1 MFHFQLKFPG
11 YIIYQNCTFSKWC
24 TDRTPL
30 WQNPPVTKSLWQNPP
45 GTKSP
50 WDKNPIGQKPPIII
64 IRGFCPTFKFG
75 GFCPSGLCPRGILSH
90 TYMHTR
96 VHNKIW
102 NFDSKLLQL
111 FSVCIRV
118 YLKRNFLN
126 KKKYFWPCKN
136 AIEDLAYPIKTQNLK
151 FWLFQVFI
159 HLEIQNKILRPM
171 VKELAQL
178 DLLFLCYVQITV
190 NFSHSLK

>member
-1 MFHFQLKFPG
+1 MK
-11 YIIYQNCTFSKWC
+11 IIQNNSSFVSLYK
-24 TDRTPL
+24 DKL
-30 WQNPPVTKSLWQNPP
+30 VHGQNPPVTKPP
-45 GTKSP
+45 CDKIPLTKSP

-126 KKKYFWPCKN
+126 EKKYFWPCKN

-159 HLEIQNKILRPM
+159 YLGIQNKILRHI

-178 DLLFLCYVQITV
+178 DLLFLCYVKITV
-190 NFSHSLK
+190 IFSHSLK